1 MTDEERLVWRRFEK
15 LERQV
20 LERGQSLELDD
31 ETRTILSESAQLVAI
46 SPTDIEDALRGIST
60 ATTLLREISRRL
72 AEGSKRERKSYSQV
86 DRLREQG
93 DFAGARKVLEDALAV
108 EIVPYYREQ
117 LEIRL
122 DHLATLE
129 EIFSTGHV
137 EEDFHPWE
145 QIRVL
150 ALRVRLGKPLELR
163 DDLRDFLRQTA
174 PSVAISEAEAE
185 AALETREDAETLLE
199 KMMER
204 IWEGQQRIKQA
215 LTRMMNCQEAGDPE
229 GARQGMRDV
238 LAVEV
243 VPQYR
248 QMAEECLRNCD
259 KPPPDW

>member
-1 MTDEERLVWRRFEK
+1 MTDEEQFVWRRFEK

-117 LEIRL
+117 LEIRF
-122 DHLATLE
+122 DHLVTLE

-150 ALRVRLGKPLELR
+150 ALRVRLGNPLELR
-163 DDLRDFLRQTA
+163 DDLRGFLRQTA

-185 AALETREDAETLLE
+185 AALETREGAETLLE

-215 LTRMMNCQEAGDPE
+215 LRQMMQRQEAGDRE
-229 GARQGMRDV
+229 GALQALRDV

-248 QMAEECLRNCD
+248 QMAEECLASYD

>member
-15 LERQV
+15 LERRV
-20 LERGQSLELDD
+20 LEQGQSLELGD
-31 ETRTILSESAQLVAI
+31 ETRTILSEGAQFVAI

-72 AEGSKRERKSYSQV
+72 DEGSKRQRKSYSQV

-122 DHLATLE
+122 EHLATLE
-129 EIFSTGHV
+129 TVFATGHI
-137 EEDFHPWE
+137 EADFHPWE

-150 ALRVRLGKPLELR
+150 ALRVQQGKPLELR
-163 DDLRDFLRQTA
+163 EDMRDFLRQTA

-185 AALETREDAETLLE
+185 EALKTREGAESLLA

-204 IWEGQQRIKQA
+204 IGDGRQRIKQA

-229 GARQGMRDV
+229 GARQAMRDV
-238 LAVEV
+238 LAVEI

-248 QMAEECLRNCD
+248 QMAEECLKSCD
-259 KPPPDW
+259 KPPLDW